1 MRLKSGTY
9 LSPLQNRFFHATWA
23 WLTAHSDLGLER
35 DPAQADDDPDVLF
48 MCGLPTGQEADRF
61 DPLVAPVLA
70 RQRYGGRPIY
80 FSDLVVRRGTSGPP
94 QPAWKIA
101 YNDRDSFSGW
111 FAPRSGLAA
120 LGLDPTAMTW
130 IATGS
135 HLDSL
140 QAVLTGAANAAGI
153 DSMVMDLVDGE
164 ADPSKGVVTIESFG
178 PWPAPP
184 ISSRAG
190 LDESVRDELASTL
203 ASMHEDAAGAR
214 VLSSWG
220 VELLAPV
227 DAAAYQRLAQFAETT
242 ASL

>member
-1 MRLKSGTY
+1 
-9 LSPLQNRFFHATWA
+9 
-23 WLTAHSDLGLER
+23 
-35 DPAQADDDPDVLF
+35 

-80 FSDLVVRRGTSGPP
+80 FSDLVVRRGKAGPP
-94 QPAWKIA
+94 EPSWRIA

-111 FAPRSGLAA
+111 VAPRSGLAA
-120 LGLDPTAMTW
+120 LGLDPSAITW
-130 IATGS
+130 IPTGS

-140 QAVLTGAANAAGI
+140 EAVLTGAADAAGI

-164 ADPSKGVVTIESFG
+164 AVPNEAIVTIESFG

-184 ISSRAG
+184 ISTRAG
-190 LDESVRDELASTL
+190 MDKSVRGELASTL
-203 ASMHEDAAGAR
+203 TSMHEDAAGAR
-214 VLSSWG
+214 VLSIWG

-227 DAAAYQRLAQFAETT
+227 DAADYRRMAQFAER
-242 ASL
+242 AGRQ